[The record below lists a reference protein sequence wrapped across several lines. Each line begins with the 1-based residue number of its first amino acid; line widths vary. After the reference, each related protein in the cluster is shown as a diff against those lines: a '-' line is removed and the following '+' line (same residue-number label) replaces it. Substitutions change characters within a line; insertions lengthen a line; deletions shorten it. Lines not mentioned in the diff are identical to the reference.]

1 MNGEASNKLNS
12 TTEDITHI
20 KRLKEG
26 DIRSFDFLFGKYY
39 KDLVLF
45 CKVFLKDQSHSEDI
59 VQDIFV
65 RLWENRE
72 NLKIDSS
79 LKGYLMTS
87 AKNNCF
93 EELKHQEVVRN
104 HQDYILYRNDV
115 LDYDTEHYLLYTELN
130 ERLQE
135 AMQKLPEDMRIIFE
149 MNRFKNLKYR
159 EIAEKLN
166 ISVRTVENK
175 ISKTLELLRKQLN
188 VFYDLMLLFIIN
200 MMR

>member
-1 MNGEASNKLNS
+1 MNGEVPNKLNT

-20 KRLKEG
+20 QRLKEG
-26 DIRSFDFLFGKYY
+26 DIRSFDFLFSKYY

-45 CKVFLKDQSHSEDI
+45 CNVFLKDQSHSEDI

-72 NLKIDSS
+72 NLRIESS

-104 HQDYILYRNDV
+104 HQDYVMYRNDV
-115 LDYDTEHYLLYTELN
+115 LDYDTEHYMLYTELN
-130 ERLQE
+130 DRLQE

-166 ISVRTVENK
+166 VSVRTVENK

-188 VFYDLMLLFIIN
+188 VFYDLILLFIIN

>member
-20 KRLKEG
+20 ERLKEG
-26 DIRSFDFLFGKYY
+26 DARSFDFLFSKYY

-45 CKVFLKDQSHSEDI
+45 CNVFLKDQNHSEDI

-72 NLKIDSS
+72 NLRIDSS

-93 EELKHQEVVRN
+93 EALKHQDVVRN
-104 HQDYILYRNDV
+104 HQDYVMYRNDV
-115 LDYDTEHYLLYTELN
+115 MDYDTEHYLLYTELN

-166 ISVRTVENK
+166 VSVRTVENK
-175 ISKTLELLRKQLN
+175 ISKTLELLRKQLH
-188 VFYDLMLLFIIN
+188 VFYDLILLFIIN
-200 MMR
+200 IMR